1 MEFAVVRWTRIAA
14 PAQPGVPAQLRAV
27 LVACAKPQ
35 RRDLVGAQRQADAQV
50 QRQSGQ
56 EAGQFDDVRQPCAA
70 WQQGVEPGAVDR
82 SDGQAQGGLPVPVA
96 GAEHAAGAEAVVAA
110 AEPGARIGGDALPV
124 RERTGLDWASVSPGV
139 AHACGHDVHAT
150 ALLGAGF
157 ALADQVEVLRAN
169 GVAVRLAFQPAEESI
184 PGGAELVIDEG
195 FLKEVDAA
203 YALHCDPS
211 LDVGKVG
218 LREGPVTAAADR
230 IDVKL
235 TGRGGHTSRPQLTE
249 DLTFAL
255 AKIITEVPA
264 LLSRRVDPRAGA
276 LIVWGQVHAGAAG
289 NVIPSSGEA
298 SGTLRVLDAEV
309 WASIGPLVKELVEAV
324 ARPYGVGVEV
334 VYTPGVPPVVNSA
347 EGIADLRTGA
357 LQTGLDPVATSQ
369 SMGGEDFAWFLH
381 HAPGA
386 MARLGTRAPGGTTYD
401 LHQGDLI
408 VDERA
413 IGAGAML
420 LAGTALAAFARR
432 SPAHVAT
439 S

>member
-1 MEFAVVRWTRIAA
+1 MESPSYAAVRGSIASRL
-14 PAQPGVPAQLRAV
+14 PQLV
-27 LVACAKPQ
+27 TI
-35 RRDLVGAQRQADAQV
+35 RRDLHRHPEVSWAEERTSAVIAE
-50 QRQSGQ
+50 RLT
-56 EAGQFDDVRQPCAA
+56 EAGLAPQRLTRT
-70 WQQGVEPGAVDR
+70 G
-82 SDGQAQGGLPVPVA
+82 
-96 GAEHAAGAEAVVAA
+96 VVADIGA
-110 AEPGARIGGDALPV
+110 ADPDFRVVLRADIDALPV

-334 VYTPGVPPVVNSA
+334 VSTPGVPPVVNSA